1 MAIGRDANTARRPRR
16 NRAVT
21 YRIRADLQ
29 DADPPIWRLL
39 ELRSDLFLNE
49 VHDIIQV
56 AFGWTDSHLHGFASG
71 GGFFDRDADR
81 YLCPFD
87 VDEGEVGVPEQQVR
101 LDEVLVSVGDH
112 LGYVYDYGDNWMLT
126 IVLEAVLPSGPDG
139 LSAMCIDGSGA
150 GPPDDSGGVF
160 WHQQTFVAAS
170 DPDHP
175 YHDDAVERLAWFG
188 DGFDP
193 EAFDASA
200 VNADLAGRARGL
212 RRSIVAERAGVA
224 LGPIP
229 TQVADLID
237 SSVARGAEM
246 LLELARLARLDAP
259 VDVDDATATRMV
271 GHYTWLLEHIGDE
284 GIRLTSAGYL
294 PPLDVSAVAAQL
306 DLANEWI
313 GTLNREAQTDP
324 VLEFRETAR
333 ALGLVRKYRG
343 RLKLTKLGAALRADP
358 VRLWWHIAERLP
370 TSKDPFEVQADLV
383 LMLMCAAG
391 PRTTS
396 ELDSGSARYDVERQQ
411 RTKLAVILDSLGWS
425 YADGRR
431 LGDEPIFSVGQDIT
445 TVFTRLGCYA
455 RTRHRWS
462 TAPTADGATF
472 ARAAL
477 TSRPS

>member
-1 MAIGRDANTARRPRR
+1 M
-16 NRAVT
+16 T

-29 DADPPIWRLL
+29 DAEPPIWRLVQ
-39 ELRSDLFLNE
+39 LRSDLFLNE
-49 VHDIIQV
+49 VHDVIQV

-71 GGFFDRDADR
+71 GGFFDRDTHR

-101 LDEVLVSVGDH
+101 LDEVLVDVGEH
-112 LGYVYDYGDNWMLT
+112 LCYVYDYGDNWTLT
-126 IVLEAVLPSGPDG
+126 ISLEAVLPGVPDG
-139 LSAMCIDGSGA
+139 SSAICIDGGGA
-150 GPPDDSGGVF
+150 GPPDDSGGVS
-160 WHQQTFVAAS
+160 WYQQTFVAAG

-175 YHDDAVERLAWFG
+175 DHDDAVERLAWFG

-193 EAFDASA
+193 ETFDARP

-224 LGPIP
+224 LGLIP
-229 TQVADLID
+229 THVADLID
-237 SSVARGAEM
+237 SSVARGAEI
-246 LLELARLARLDAP
+246 LLELARLARLDDP
-259 VDVDDATATRMV
+259 VYVDGETATRMV
-271 GHYTWLLEHIGDE
+271 GHYLWLLEHIGDD
-284 GIRLTSAGYL
+284 GTQLTSDGYL
-294 PPLDVSAVAAQL
+294 RPVDVVAVAAEL

-313 GTLNREAQTDP
+313 GTLNREAQTYP

-333 ALGLVRKYRG
+333 TLGLIRKYRG

-358 VRLWWHIAERLP
+358 VRLWWHIAEQLP
-370 TSKDPFEVQADLV
+370 TSKDPSDVQADLV

-391 PRTTS
+391 PSTTS
-396 ELDSGSARYDVERQQ
+396 ELDSGSAWYDVERQQ
-411 RTKLAVILDSLGWS
+411 RTQLAVVLDSLGWS
-425 YADGRR
+425 YSDGRR
-431 LGDEPIFSVGQDIT
+431 LGDEPIFSVGEDVT

-462 TAPTADGATF
+462 MTPTADGVTF

-477 TSRPS
+477 TSRPPAAN